1 MIFPPHLFTTF
12 DKGHGRIETRTI
24 SVLEAKPGQFSF
36 PFANQIFSVHRIF
49 TDLNGE
55 FLSSEIC
62 YGITSLRSNKVAP
75 KRLLEYNRGH
85 WCIENKVHYVR
96 DVTMLEDYSRI
107 RKGSGPRIMAI
118 FKNIALN
125 ILRSNGIKNIAATI
139 QKFAY
144 DKNALFMFT
153 GLNGPVQQ

>member
-1 MIFPPHLFTTF
+1 MIFFPQRFSTV

-24 SVLEAKPGQFSF
+24 SVLESKPGQFSF
-36 PFANQIFSVHRIF
+36 PFVNQIFSVYRIF

-62 YGITSLRSNKVAP
+62 YGITSLRSNQAAP
-75 KRLLEYNRGH
+75 QRLLEYNRGH

-96 DVTMLEDYSRI
+96 LEDYSRI
-107 RKGSGPRIMAI
+107 RKGSCHRIMAI
-118 FKNIALN
+118 FKNIVLN

-139 QKFAY
+139 Q
-144 DKNALFMFT
+144 
-153 GLNGPVQQ
+153 

>member
-1 MIFPPHLFTTF
+1 VIFPPQRFSTV

-24 SVLEAKPGQFSF
+24 SVLESKPGQFSF
-36 PFANQIFSVHRIF
+36 PFVNQIFSVYRIF

-62 YGITSLRSNKVAP
+62 YGITSLRSNQAAP
-75 KRLLEYNRGH
+75 QRLLEYNRGH

-107 RKGSGPRIMAI
+107 RKGGGPRIMAI
-118 FKNIALN
+118 FKNIVLN
-125 ILRSNGIKNIAATI
+125 ILRSNGIKNIANAI

-144 DKNALFMFT
+144 DKTALFMFA
-153 GLNGPVQQ
+153 GLNGRMQQ